1 MGAANLASKR
11 AIRATRSR
19 PLERARA
26 LLNWRLD
33 VATITQLSHYFN
45 EANYVGTNPPI
56 TRLTEVN

>member
-1 MGAANLASKR
+1 MGAANLAAKR

-33 VATITQLSHYFN
+33 VATNTTKPLLQWSKLRGH
-45 EANYVGTNPPI
+45 
-56 TRLTEVN
+56 